1 MDGVGFTPE
10 SAKRISDAVKGW
22 EAFQPSLGVGGV
34 QRRDSSKIVRV
45 KLDDDISAT
54 DPVSGKM
61 QRRKSDFSDWEDTA
75 IEINNIYAID
85 SDHATAAAGDYIW
98 VINQGNH
105 WCEVQTSGGCPP
117 ANQKWV
123 ILLGGLPSGGT
134 CSVSLDGSGTSGTTT
149 DLPFNVD
156 AATIQGELESLTG
169 VGAGNVAVTGT
180 RFNFIVEFLG
190 DLANLPVTLTV
201 DPTNLT
207 GSGVFGTQ
215 FQLQAANA

>member
-105 WCEVQTSGGCPP
+105 WCEVQTSGGDCPP
-117 ANQKWV
+117 RNAIWT
-123 ILLGGLPSGGT
+123 IILGGLPTSGSVDMSIHGT
-134 CSVSLDGSGTSGTTT
+134 VLSAVAYNESVSGLQS
-149 DLPFNVD
+149 LID
-156 AATIQGELESLTG
+156 ATALN
-169 VGAGNVAVTGT
+169 GNVIVSGSA
-180 RFNFIVEFLG
+180 FNFVLEFVNGLG
-190 DLANLPVTLTV
+190 SQPITDVYVTAVNLK
-201 DPTNLT
+201 
-207 GSGVFGTQ
+207 GQASFATQ
-215 FQLQAANA
+215 FLTQQGLA